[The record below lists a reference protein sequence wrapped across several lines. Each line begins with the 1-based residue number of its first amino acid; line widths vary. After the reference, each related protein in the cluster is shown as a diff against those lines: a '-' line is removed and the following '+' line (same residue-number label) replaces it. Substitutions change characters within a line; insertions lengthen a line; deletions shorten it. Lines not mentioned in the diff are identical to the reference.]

1 MENSERVVDLLKKL
15 SGFEI
20 TENEC
25 NLKEDLLLDSLSMVT
40 LLVAIEDEFNILL
53 DESDMDP
60 YDLNTVSDVINLVDK
75 YRGEDN
81 EEIS

>member
-40 LLVAIEDEFNILL
+40 LLVAIEDEFNMLL

>member
-53 DESDMDP
+53 DESYMDP

>member
-1 MENSERVVDLLKKL
+1 MENSERVVDLLEKL

-75 YRGEDN
+75 YSGEDN